1 MFHNAKFKVGN
12 SHSPA
17 DANGGGD
24 DGDSD
29 DVGQPCVATDDPPN
43 LVGSIPR
50 KMTPP
55 HGYLSTHSSTQMIL
69 FFCFSLHY
77 HTTSIPH
84 NLTSECG

>member
-12 SHSPA
+12 SHSQPD

-43 LVGSIPR
+43 LAGSIPR

-55 HGYLSTHSSTQMIL
+55 HGYLSTHPDNHL
-69 FFCFSLHY
+69 FHLFITSL
-77 HTTSIPH
+77 
-84 NLTSECG
+84 

>member
-1 MFHNAKFKVGN
+1 MGN
-12 SHSPA
+12 SHSPPD

-69 FFCFSLHY
+69 FFCFSLDY
-77 HTTSIPH
+77 SMPH
-84 NLTSECG
+84 NLIGECG

>member
-69 FFCFSLHY
+69 FFGLPLYLYS
-77 HTTSIPH
+77 TQP
-84 NLTSECG
+84 N